1 MGVTENC
8 LISSTMEFLGFT
20 WVLRGNFT
28 FINPM
33 IPMSFKVQNQEVL
46 LSGRD
51 GQLPDFIKNGT
62 NRFVTGLSREFYFK
76 EVNDTNHFEASKQGR
91 TIEWE

>member
-8 LISSTMEFLGFT
+8 LISPIMELLGFT

-33 IPMSFKVQNQEVL
+33 IPMSFKGQNQEVL
-46 LSGRD
+46 LSGSK
-51 GQLPDFIKNGT
+51 LSKFLKN
-62 NRFVTGLSREFYFK
+62 
-76 EVNDTNHFEASKQGR
+76 
-91 TIEWE
+91 

>member
-8 LISSTMEFLGFT
+8 FISSIIELLSFT

-33 IPMSFKVQNQEVL
+33 IPMSFKGQNQEVL
-46 LSGRD
+46 LSGSKLINFLENLR
-51 GQLPDFIKNGT
+51 L
-62 NRFVTGLSREFYFK
+62 LFYVRNIFK
-76 EVNDTNHFEASKQGR
+76 
-91 TIEWE
+91 

>member
-1 MGVTENC
+1 MTENC
-8 LISSTMEFLGFT
+8 LISSTMELLGFT

-33 IPMSFKVQNQEVL
+33 IPMSFKGQNQEVL

-62 NRFVTGLSREFYFK
+62 NRFVTGLSRKFYFK
-76 EVNDTNHFEASKQGR
+76 EVNDTKDFQASKLGGI
-91 TIEWE
+91 IEWE